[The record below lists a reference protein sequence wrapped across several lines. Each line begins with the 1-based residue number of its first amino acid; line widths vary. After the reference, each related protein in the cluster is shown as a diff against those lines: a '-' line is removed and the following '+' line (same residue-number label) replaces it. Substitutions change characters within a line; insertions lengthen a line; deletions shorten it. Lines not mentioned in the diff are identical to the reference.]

1 VDIAADQHFPLPFTP
16 FLQITVHIIII
27 WQLIFV
33 DLKRGKPL
41 EMVTWEAECVDFFF
55 MDWTFI
61 L

>member
-1 VDIAADQHFPLPFTP
+1 LTCADIPADQHFPLPFTL

-41 EMVTWEAECVDFFF
+41 VMLCQEADCIDLLVVD
-55 MDWTFI
+55 
-61 L
+61 